1 MMGDI
6 DIEKGI
12 FMLTRVFYMCL
23 AIILSIS
30 SKLTRRF
37 VRYISVQRGCLCTPY
52 RLIYISIYETIKAS
66 QKEGNI
72 E

>member
-1 MMGDI
+1 MGDI

-37 VRYISVQRGCLCTPY
+37 VRYIQCNGVVYVLH
-52 RLIYISIYETIKAS
+52 ID
-66 QKEGNI
+66 
-72 E
+72 